1 MPFDYLYQYENIV
14 TSFISML
21 IIKLGG
27 SSIHI
32 HEFLEKKKSRPYQF
46 MSYLI
51 CFSIT
56 ILNRNPIKTII

>member
-32 HEFLEKKKSRPYQF
+32 HEFLEKKKQA
-46 MSYLI
+46 L
-51 CFSIT
+51 
-56 ILNRNPIKTII
+56 PIYELSNLLLYYNTQ

>member
-1 MPFDYLYQYENIV
+1 MPFDYLYPYENIV

-32 HEFLEKKKSRPYQF
+32 HEFLEKKKQA
-46 MSYLI
+46 L
-51 CFSIT
+51 
-56 ILNRNPIKTII
+56 PIYELSNLLLYYNTQ